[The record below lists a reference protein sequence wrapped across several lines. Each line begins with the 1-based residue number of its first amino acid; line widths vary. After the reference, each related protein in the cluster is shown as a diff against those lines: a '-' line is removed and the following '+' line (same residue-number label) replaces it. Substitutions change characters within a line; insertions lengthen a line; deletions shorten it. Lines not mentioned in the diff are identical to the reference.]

1 MNNGLITV
9 IGGANVDLTAVLKA
23 PFVQNDSIPGHVSL
37 GMGGVARNMAHNL
50 VLMGHEVRFVTL
62 FGGDMLG
69 QLCRDRCQACGMD
82 LSLSET
88 RDDMVGGL
96 YLCINDQQG
105 EMMVAVADTD
115 IIDLITP
122 EFLAARLDDLNQ
134 SAAVVADAN
143 LSEASLCYLL
153 DHCTAPLMV
162 DAVSTTKAS
171 RIVEALQRSAC
182 HRLHTLKLNLKEA
195 LAVTHCETA
204 SAAATALTV
213 LGVEHVYIT
222 LGAGGVF
229 CCSGDTQIHYPAT
242 AVDVV
247 NTTGAGDAFLAG
259 VAHAFVRQAPFP
271 RTALY
276 GQEAARVTLL
286 TTEAV
291 NPDIAKI
298 VL

>member
-1 MNNGLITV
+1 MIMVKAISVLGCTGS
-9 IGGANVDLTAVLKA
+9 IGRQTLAAAEHIGMRVAALTAQRQIELLEQQA
-23 PFVQNDSIPGHVSL
+23 RRFHPSFVAVYDEE
-37 GMGGVARNMAHNL
+37 AAK
-50 VLMGHEVRFVTL
+50 RFKL
-62 FGGDMLG
+62 
-69 QLCRDRCQACGMD
+69 
-82 LSLSET
+82 
-88 RDDMVGGL
+88 
-96 YLCINDQQG
+96 
-105 EMMVAVADTD
+105 AVADTD